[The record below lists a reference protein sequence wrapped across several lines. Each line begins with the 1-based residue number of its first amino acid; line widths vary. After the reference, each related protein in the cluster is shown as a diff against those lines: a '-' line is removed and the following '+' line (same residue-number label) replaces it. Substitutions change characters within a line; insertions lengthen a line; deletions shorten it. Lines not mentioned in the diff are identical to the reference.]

1 VVNTP
6 VCVVRHR
13 TVCVCWRRTSIGFC
27 RILRCLDRHI
37 AMTHTRIKLCGMTR
51 AEDVRLAVELG
62 VDYIGLIFAAE
73 SPRRLLLGQA
83 RMLRELVP
91 EQIGVVALLM
101 DNSASDVEKII
112 EQVQPDLL
120 QFHGQEDDAFCAGF
134 ARPFIKALPMAGLES
149 EDVAGHLARYPS
161 AWGFVLDGHAAGQAG
176 GSGQR
181 FDWRRWP
188 RDLARPALL
197 AGGLDAGNVAMAVRT
212 ARPWGVDV
220 SSGLE
225 SARGVKDAERVRGF
239 VAAVRSADH

>member
-1 VVNTP
+1 M
-6 VCVVRHR
+6 R
-13 TVCVCWRRTSIGFC
+13 
-27 RILRCLDRHI
+27 
-37 AMTHTRIKLCGMTR
+37 HTRIKLCGMTR

-91 EQIGVVALLM
+91 EAMGVVALLM
-101 DNSASDVEKII
+101 GNSAGDVEKIV
-112 EQVQPDLL
+112 EQVQPDVL

-134 ARPFIKALPMAGLES
+134 ARPFIKALPMAGQDDAQIAHRLES
-149 EDVAGHLARYPS
+149 FPS
-161 AWGFVLDGHAAGQAG
+161 AWGFVLDGHATGEAG

-188 RDLARPALL
+188 QQMTRPALL
-197 AGGLDAGNVAMAVRT
+197 AGGLNADNVAMAVQI

-220 SSGLE
+220 SSGVE
-225 SARGVKDAERVRGF
+225 SAPGIKHQETVRRF
-239 VAAVRSADH
+239 VAAVRAADR